1 MKRITKFFVILA
13 LVMSG
18 LCYCPRKAKADLFGV
33 SDAALLI
40 QQVLQYVQDMDI
52 SDLTNLNLGQ
62 LTKDIENKVNGL
74 TRIINIFE
82 SSSQGVKTFRNI
94 AELTKKVARTTRD
107 INNYIQ
113 YLSNFGDDF
122 EITRCYYIYRAF
134 DSRTQ
139 YILND
144 LKSVLNVLKKLDSNE
159 GTGLLETID
168 NCIVNANSLLD
179 CVSDGTMSELNE
191 IVHSKKMK
199 DQAEKSKNM
208 SNLVIC

>member
-1 MKRITKFFVILA
+1 MTKFFVILA
-13 LVMSG
+13 LVVSG
-18 LCYCPRKAKADLFGV
+18 LCYCPKKSKADMFGV
-33 SDAALLI
+33 TDAALLV
-40 QQVLQYVQDMDI
+40 QQVLQYVQDLDI

-168 NCIVNANSLLD
+168 NCIANANSLLD
-179 CVSDGTMSELNE
+179 CVSDGTMSELKE
-191 IVHSKKMK
+191 IVHSKKMEE
-199 DQAEKSKNM
+199 QAEKSNQM

>member
-1 MKRITKFFVILA
+1 MTKFFVILA
-13 LVMSG
+13 LVVSG
-18 LCYCPRKAKADLFGV
+18 LCYCPKKSKADMFGV
-33 SDAALLI
+33 SDAALLV
-40 QQVLQYVQDMDI
+40 QQILQYVQDLDI

-74 TRIINIFE
+74 TRIIKIFE

-113 YLSNFGDDF
+113 YLSNFGDDLD
-122 EITRCYYIYRAF
+122 ITRCYYIYKAF
-134 DSRTQ
+134 ERRTQ
-139 YILND
+139 YILKD
-144 LKSVLNVLKKLDSNE
+144 LKSVLDTLKKLDSNE

-168 NCIVNANSLLD
+168 SCISNAQSLID
-179 CVSDGTMSELNE
+179 CVSDGSMDELKE
-191 IVHSKKMK
+191 IVHTMKMEE
-199 DQAEKSKNM
+199 QAEKSNQM